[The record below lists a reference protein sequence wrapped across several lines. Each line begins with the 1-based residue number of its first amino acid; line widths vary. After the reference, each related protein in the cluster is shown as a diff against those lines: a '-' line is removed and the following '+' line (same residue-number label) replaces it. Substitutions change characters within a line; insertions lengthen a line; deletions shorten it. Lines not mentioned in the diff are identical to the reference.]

1 MIKTLQNT
9 LKQDKER
16 FTVPRSVQDI
26 IPIRRIWPDGVF
38 QFGSKYS
45 KTLRFSDI
53 NYAIASKEDKTA
65 MFLSYSEL
73 LNALD
78 TGSTTKI
85 TINNKRL
92 DRRNFEQE
100 ILIPPKGDDLD
111 GGRKEYNA
119 MLLDKVTDSSNSV
132 VQERYIT
139 LSVHKKNVEEA
150 RAFFDRTVHDASSRL
165 NHMDSHCEELD
176 AADRLH
182 ILHDFYR
189 VGEESEFRFDLRENM
204 KNGRSFKDAIC
215 PDSMEFKKDHFIMGG
230 KYGRVLF
237 LKEYA
242 SYIKDSMINELT
254 SLNRSLML
262 SIDIIPVPT
271 DEAVREMQNRL
282 LGVETNVTNWQRR
295 QNANNNF
302 SAVVPYD
309 LEQQRKEALADIEE
323 TNKLLQE
330 TAQTAKTSLNR
341 LNLLSKQILSRKK
354 VISLLNQELDEIEKD
369 ILNIQGQLR
378 TLKRELGDKQTNY
391 GKSMRG
397 LYKRHSSQDK
407 LLFILSAESFSQS
420 MRRMRYL
427 REYADWQKRQANDI
441 VEKQAEISRKQA
453 EMEKTRAEKRTLLG
467 TRQEESKKLESEEA
481 SQKEEVQLL
490 NKRQKDLKADLQK
503 KRRQAEA
510 LNRQIEKQIAEE
522 IARAEAEAKAARER
536 AERERRAREQAAAK
550 GKPVPESKKEPIREE
565 RVADTKGGYAMTKAE
580 KQLSDNFANNR
591 GRLPY
596 PVAGRHTIV
605 ATFGEQQHQELKYV
619 RTSNSGIDIQTSP
632 GADARAVFNGE
643 VTRVFVVP
651 GYNNSVIVR
660 HGNYL
665 TVYSN
670 LSQVYVK
677 AGDRVSTRQA
687 IGRIYSDP
695 EDGNSTILHF
705 QLWKEK
711 TKLNPQPWLE

>member
-1 MIKTLQNT
+1 MRYVWIVL
-9 LKQDKER
+9 LALSLS
-16 FTVPRSVQDI
+16 TVV
-26 IPIRRIWPDGVF
+26 
-38 QFGSKYS
+38 
-45 KTLRFSDI
+45 
-53 NYAIASKEDKTA
+53 
-65 MFLSYSEL
+65 
-73 LNALD
+73 
-78 TGSTTKI
+78 
-85 TINNKRL
+85 
-92 DRRNFEQE
+92 
-100 ILIPPKGDDLD
+100 
-111 GGRKEYNA
+111 
-119 MLLDKVTDSSNSV
+119 
-132 VQERYIT
+132 
-139 LSVHKKNVEEA
+139 
-150 RAFFDRTVHDASSRL
+150 
-165 NHMDSHCEELD
+165 
-176 AADRLH
+176 
-182 ILHDFYR
+182 
-189 VGEESEFRFDLRENM
+189 
-204 KNGRSFKDAIC
+204 
-215 PDSMEFKKDHFIMGG
+215 
-230 KYGRVLF
+230 YGQ
-237 LKEYA
+237 KSA
-242 SYIKDSMINELT
+242 
-254 SLNRSLML
+254 
-262 SIDIIPVPT
+262 
-271 DEAVREMQNRL
+271 AVRQ
-282 LGVETNVTNWQRR
+282 
-295 QNANNNF
+295 
-302 SAVVPYD
+302 

-522 IARAEAEAKAARER
+522 IARAEAD
-536 AERERRAREQAAAK
+536 K

>member
-1 MIKTLQNT
+1 MRHVWIVL
-9 LKQDKER
+9 LALSLS
-16 FTVPRSVQDI
+16 TVV
-26 IPIRRIWPDGVF
+26 
-38 QFGSKYS
+38 
-45 KTLRFSDI
+45 
-53 NYAIASKEDKTA
+53 
-65 MFLSYSEL
+65 
-73 LNALD
+73 
-78 TGSTTKI
+78 
-85 TINNKRL
+85 
-92 DRRNFEQE
+92 
-100 ILIPPKGDDLD
+100 
-111 GGRKEYNA
+111 
-119 MLLDKVTDSSNSV
+119 
-132 VQERYIT
+132 
-139 LSVHKKNVEEA
+139 
-150 RAFFDRTVHDASSRL
+150 
-165 NHMDSHCEELD
+165 
-176 AADRLH
+176 
-182 ILHDFYR
+182 
-189 VGEESEFRFDLRENM
+189 
-204 KNGRSFKDAIC
+204 
-215 PDSMEFKKDHFIMGG
+215 
-230 KYGRVLF
+230 YGQ
-237 LKEYA
+237 KSA
-242 SYIKDSMINELT
+242 
-254 SLNRSLML
+254 
-262 SIDIIPVPT
+262 
-271 DEAVREMQNRL
+271 AVRQ
-282 LGVETNVTNWQRR
+282 
-295 QNANNNF
+295 
-302 SAVVPYD
+302 

-453 EMEKTRAEKRTLLG
+453 EM
-467 TRQEESKKLESEEA
+467 
-481 SQKEEVQLL
+481 
-490 NKRQKDLKADLQK
+490 ADLQK

-550 GKPVPESKKEPIREE
+550 GKPVPESKNEPIREE

-605 ATFGEQQHQELKYV
+605 STFGEQQHQELKYV

>member
-1 MIKTLQNT
+1 MRHVWIVL
-9 LKQDKER
+9 LALSLS
-16 FTVPRSVQDI
+16 TVV
-26 IPIRRIWPDGVF
+26 
-38 QFGSKYS
+38 
-45 KTLRFSDI
+45 
-53 NYAIASKEDKTA
+53 
-65 MFLSYSEL
+65 
-73 LNALD
+73 
-78 TGSTTKI
+78 
-85 TINNKRL
+85 
-92 DRRNFEQE
+92 
-100 ILIPPKGDDLD
+100 
-111 GGRKEYNA
+111 
-119 MLLDKVTDSSNSV
+119 
-132 VQERYIT
+132 
-139 LSVHKKNVEEA
+139 
-150 RAFFDRTVHDASSRL
+150 
-165 NHMDSHCEELD
+165 
-176 AADRLH
+176 
-182 ILHDFYR
+182 
-189 VGEESEFRFDLRENM
+189 
-204 KNGRSFKDAIC
+204 
-215 PDSMEFKKDHFIMGG
+215 
-230 KYGRVLF
+230 YGQ
-237 LKEYA
+237 KSA
-242 SYIKDSMINELT
+242 
-254 SLNRSLML
+254 
-262 SIDIIPVPT
+262 
-271 DEAVREMQNRL
+271 AVRQ
-282 LGVETNVTNWQRR
+282 
-295 QNANNNF
+295 
-302 SAVVPYD
+302 

-453 EMEKTRAEKRTLLG
+453 EMEKTRAEKRALLG
-467 TRQEESKKLESEEA
+467 TRQEESKKRESEEA

-522 IARAEAEAKAARER
+522 IARAEAEAKAARE
-536 AERERRAREQAAAK
+536 QAAAK
-550 GKPVPESKKEPIREE
+550 GKPVPESKNEPIREE

-605 ATFGEQQHQELKYV
+605 STFGEQQHQELKYV

>member
-1 MIKTLQNT
+1 MRYVWIVL
-9 LKQDKER
+9 LALSLS
-16 FTVPRSVQDI
+16 TVV
-26 IPIRRIWPDGVF
+26 
-38 QFGSKYS
+38 
-45 KTLRFSDI
+45 
-53 NYAIASKEDKTA
+53 
-65 MFLSYSEL
+65 
-73 LNALD
+73 
-78 TGSTTKI
+78 
-85 TINNKRL
+85 
-92 DRRNFEQE
+92 
-100 ILIPPKGDDLD
+100 
-111 GGRKEYNA
+111 
-119 MLLDKVTDSSNSV
+119 
-132 VQERYIT
+132 
-139 LSVHKKNVEEA
+139 
-150 RAFFDRTVHDASSRL
+150 
-165 NHMDSHCEELD
+165 
-176 AADRLH
+176 
-182 ILHDFYR
+182 
-189 VGEESEFRFDLRENM
+189 
-204 KNGRSFKDAIC
+204 
-215 PDSMEFKKDHFIMGG
+215 
-230 KYGRVLF
+230 YGQ
-237 LKEYA
+237 KSA
-242 SYIKDSMINELT
+242 
-254 SLNRSLML
+254 
-262 SIDIIPVPT
+262 
-271 DEAVREMQNRL
+271 AVRQ
-282 LGVETNVTNWQRR
+282 
-295 QNANNNF
+295 
-302 SAVVPYD
+302 

-453 EMEKTRAEKRTLLG
+453 EMEKTRAEKRALLG

-522 IARAEAEAKAARER
+522 IARAEAEAKAARE
-536 AERERRAREQAAAK
+536 QAAAK
-550 GKPVPESKKEPIREE
+550 GKPVPESKNEPIREE

-677 AGDRVSTRQA
+677 AGDRVSTSQA

>member
-1 MIKTLQNT
+1 MRHVWIVL
-9 LKQDKER
+9 LALSLS
-16 FTVPRSVQDI
+16 TVV
-26 IPIRRIWPDGVF
+26 
-38 QFGSKYS
+38 
-45 KTLRFSDI
+45 
-53 NYAIASKEDKTA
+53 
-65 MFLSYSEL
+65 
-73 LNALD
+73 
-78 TGSTTKI
+78 
-85 TINNKRL
+85 
-92 DRRNFEQE
+92 
-100 ILIPPKGDDLD
+100 
-111 GGRKEYNA
+111 
-119 MLLDKVTDSSNSV
+119 
-132 VQERYIT
+132 
-139 LSVHKKNVEEA
+139 
-150 RAFFDRTVHDASSRL
+150 
-165 NHMDSHCEELD
+165 
-176 AADRLH
+176 
-182 ILHDFYR
+182 
-189 VGEESEFRFDLRENM
+189 
-204 KNGRSFKDAIC
+204 
-215 PDSMEFKKDHFIMGG
+215 
-230 KYGRVLF
+230 YGQ
-237 LKEYA
+237 KSA
-242 SYIKDSMINELT
+242 
-254 SLNRSLML
+254 
-262 SIDIIPVPT
+262 
-271 DEAVREMQNRL
+271 AVRQ
-282 LGVETNVTNWQRR
+282 
-295 QNANNNF
+295 
-302 SAVVPYD
+302 

-453 EMEKTRAEKRTLLG
+453 EMEKTRAEKRALLG
-467 TRQEESKKLESEEA
+467 T
-481 SQKEEVQLL
+481 
-490 NKRQKDLKADLQK
+490 
-503 KRRQAEA
+503 RQAEA

>member
-1 MIKTLQNT
+1 MRYVWIVL
-9 LKQDKER
+9 LALSLS
-16 FTVPRSVQDI
+16 TVV
-26 IPIRRIWPDGVF
+26 
-38 QFGSKYS
+38 
-45 KTLRFSDI
+45 
-53 NYAIASKEDKTA
+53 
-65 MFLSYSEL
+65 
-73 LNALD
+73 
-78 TGSTTKI
+78 
-85 TINNKRL
+85 
-92 DRRNFEQE
+92 
-100 ILIPPKGDDLD
+100 
-111 GGRKEYNA
+111 
-119 MLLDKVTDSSNSV
+119 
-132 VQERYIT
+132 
-139 LSVHKKNVEEA
+139 
-150 RAFFDRTVHDASSRL
+150 
-165 NHMDSHCEELD
+165 
-176 AADRLH
+176 
-182 ILHDFYR
+182 
-189 VGEESEFRFDLRENM
+189 
-204 KNGRSFKDAIC
+204 
-215 PDSMEFKKDHFIMGG
+215 
-230 KYGRVLF
+230 YGQ
-237 LKEYA
+237 KSA
-242 SYIKDSMINELT
+242 
-254 SLNRSLML
+254 
-262 SIDIIPVPT
+262 
-271 DEAVREMQNRL
+271 AVRQL
-282 LGVETNVTNWQRR
+282 
-295 QNANNNF
+295 A
-302 SAVVPYD
+302 
-309 LEQQRKEALADIEE
+309 QQRKEALADIEE

-453 EMEKTRAEKRTLLG
+453 EMEKTRAEKRALLG

-522 IARAEAEAKAARER
+522 IARAEAEAKAARE
-536 AERERRAREQAAAK
+536 QAAAK
-550 GKPVPESKKEPIREE
+550 GKPVPESKNEPIREE

>member
-1 MIKTLQNT
+1 MRHVWIVL
-9 LKQDKER
+9 LALSLS
-16 FTVPRSVQDI
+16 TVV
-26 IPIRRIWPDGVF
+26 
-38 QFGSKYS
+38 
-45 KTLRFSDI
+45 
-53 NYAIASKEDKTA
+53 
-65 MFLSYSEL
+65 
-73 LNALD
+73 
-78 TGSTTKI
+78 
-85 TINNKRL
+85 
-92 DRRNFEQE
+92 
-100 ILIPPKGDDLD
+100 
-111 GGRKEYNA
+111 
-119 MLLDKVTDSSNSV
+119 
-132 VQERYIT
+132 
-139 LSVHKKNVEEA
+139 
-150 RAFFDRTVHDASSRL
+150 
-165 NHMDSHCEELD
+165 
-176 AADRLH
+176 
-182 ILHDFYR
+182 
-189 VGEESEFRFDLRENM
+189 
-204 KNGRSFKDAIC
+204 
-215 PDSMEFKKDHFIMGG
+215 
-230 KYGRVLF
+230 YGQ
-237 LKEYA
+237 KSA
-242 SYIKDSMINELT
+242 
-254 SLNRSLML
+254 
-262 SIDIIPVPT
+262 
-271 DEAVREMQNRL
+271 AVRQ
-282 LGVETNVTNWQRR
+282 
-295 QNANNNF
+295 
-302 SAVVPYD
+302 

-453 EMEKTRAEKRTLLG
+453 EMEKTRAEKRALLG

-522 IARAEAEAKAARER
+522 IARAEAEAKA
-536 AERERRAREQAAAK
+536 AREQAAAK

>member
-1 MIKTLQNT
+1 MALS
-9 LKQDKER
+9 LS
-16 FTVPRSVQDI
+16 TVV
-26 IPIRRIWPDGVF
+26 
-38 QFGSKYS
+38 
-45 KTLRFSDI
+45 
-53 NYAIASKEDKTA
+53 
-65 MFLSYSEL
+65 
-73 LNALD
+73 
-78 TGSTTKI
+78 
-85 TINNKRL
+85 
-92 DRRNFEQE
+92 
-100 ILIPPKGDDLD
+100 
-111 GGRKEYNA
+111 
-119 MLLDKVTDSSNSV
+119 
-132 VQERYIT
+132 
-139 LSVHKKNVEEA
+139 
-150 RAFFDRTVHDASSRL
+150 
-165 NHMDSHCEELD
+165 
-176 AADRLH
+176 
-182 ILHDFYR
+182 
-189 VGEESEFRFDLRENM
+189 
-204 KNGRSFKDAIC
+204 
-215 PDSMEFKKDHFIMGG
+215 
-230 KYGRVLF
+230 YGQ
-237 LKEYA
+237 KSA
-242 SYIKDSMINELT
+242 
-254 SLNRSLML
+254 
-262 SIDIIPVPT
+262 
-271 DEAVREMQNRL
+271 AVRQ
-282 LGVETNVTNWQRR
+282 
-295 QNANNNF
+295 
-302 SAVVPYD
+302 

-453 EMEKTRAEKRTLLG
+453 EMEKTRAEKRALLG

-522 IARAEAEAKAARER
+522 IARAEAEAKAARE
-536 AERERRAREQAAAK
+536 QAAAK
-550 GKPVPESKKEPIREE
+550 GKPVPESKNEPIREE

>member
-1 MIKTLQNT
+1 MRYVWIVL
-9 LKQDKER
+9 LALSLS
-16 FTVPRSVQDI
+16 TVV
-26 IPIRRIWPDGVF
+26 
-38 QFGSKYS
+38 
-45 KTLRFSDI
+45 
-53 NYAIASKEDKTA
+53 
-65 MFLSYSEL
+65 
-73 LNALD
+73 
-78 TGSTTKI
+78 
-85 TINNKRL
+85 
-92 DRRNFEQE
+92 
-100 ILIPPKGDDLD
+100 
-111 GGRKEYNA
+111 
-119 MLLDKVTDSSNSV
+119 
-132 VQERYIT
+132 
-139 LSVHKKNVEEA
+139 
-150 RAFFDRTVHDASSRL
+150 
-165 NHMDSHCEELD
+165 
-176 AADRLH
+176 
-182 ILHDFYR
+182 
-189 VGEESEFRFDLRENM
+189 
-204 KNGRSFKDAIC
+204 
-215 PDSMEFKKDHFIMGG
+215 
-230 KYGRVLF
+230 YGQ
-237 LKEYA
+237 KSA
-242 SYIKDSMINELT
+242 
-254 SLNRSLML
+254 
-262 SIDIIPVPT
+262 
-271 DEAVREMQNRL
+271 AVRQ
-282 LGVETNVTNWQRR
+282 
-295 QNANNNF
+295 
-302 SAVVPYD
+302 

-503 KRRQAEA
+503 KRRQAP
-510 LNRQIEKQIAEE
+510 
-522 IARAEAEAKAARER
+522 
-536 AERERRAREQAAAK
+536 AK

>member
-1 MIKTLQNT
+1 MRYVWIVL
-9 LKQDKER
+9 LALSLS
-16 FTVPRSVQDI
+16 TVV
-26 IPIRRIWPDGVF
+26 
-38 QFGSKYS
+38 
-45 KTLRFSDI
+45 
-53 NYAIASKEDKTA
+53 
-65 MFLSYSEL
+65 
-73 LNALD
+73 
-78 TGSTTKI
+78 
-85 TINNKRL
+85 
-92 DRRNFEQE
+92 
-100 ILIPPKGDDLD
+100 
-111 GGRKEYNA
+111 
-119 MLLDKVTDSSNSV
+119 
-132 VQERYIT
+132 
-139 LSVHKKNVEEA
+139 
-150 RAFFDRTVHDASSRL
+150 
-165 NHMDSHCEELD
+165 
-176 AADRLH
+176 
-182 ILHDFYR
+182 
-189 VGEESEFRFDLRENM
+189 
-204 KNGRSFKDAIC
+204 
-215 PDSMEFKKDHFIMGG
+215 
-230 KYGRVLF
+230 YGQ
-237 LKEYA
+237 KSA
-242 SYIKDSMINELT
+242 
-254 SLNRSLML
+254 
-262 SIDIIPVPT
+262 
-271 DEAVREMQNRL
+271 AVRQ
-282 LGVETNVTNWQRR
+282 
-295 QNANNNF
+295 
-302 SAVVPYD
+302 

-453 EMEKTRAEKRTLLG
+453 EMEKTRAEKRVLLG

-550 GKPVPESKKEPIREE
+550 GKPVPE
-565 RVADTKGGYAMTKAE
+565 

-605 ATFGEQQHQELKYV
+605 STFGEQQHQELKYV

>member
-1 MIKTLQNT
+1 MALS
-9 LKQDKER
+9 LS
-16 FTVPRSVQDI
+16 TVV
-26 IPIRRIWPDGVF
+26 
-38 QFGSKYS
+38 
-45 KTLRFSDI
+45 
-53 NYAIASKEDKTA
+53 
-65 MFLSYSEL
+65 
-73 LNALD
+73 
-78 TGSTTKI
+78 
-85 TINNKRL
+85 
-92 DRRNFEQE
+92 
-100 ILIPPKGDDLD
+100 
-111 GGRKEYNA
+111 
-119 MLLDKVTDSSNSV
+119 
-132 VQERYIT
+132 
-139 LSVHKKNVEEA
+139 
-150 RAFFDRTVHDASSRL
+150 
-165 NHMDSHCEELD
+165 
-176 AADRLH
+176 
-182 ILHDFYR
+182 
-189 VGEESEFRFDLRENM
+189 
-204 KNGRSFKDAIC
+204 
-215 PDSMEFKKDHFIMGG
+215 
-230 KYGRVLF
+230 YGQ
-237 LKEYA
+237 KSA
-242 SYIKDSMINELT
+242 
-254 SLNRSLML
+254 
-262 SIDIIPVPT
+262 
-271 DEAVREMQNRL
+271 AVRQ
-282 LGVETNVTNWQRR
+282 
-295 QNANNNF
+295 
-302 SAVVPYD
+302 

-453 EMEKTRAEKRTLLG
+453 EMEKTRAEKRVLLG

-522 IARAEAEAKAARER
+522 IARAEAEAKAARE
-536 AERERRAREQAAAK
+536 QAAAK
-550 GKPVPESKKEPIREE
+550 GKPVPESKNEPIREE

>member
-1 MIKTLQNT
+1 MRYVWIVL
-9 LKQDKER
+9 LALSLS
-16 FTVPRSVQDI
+16 TVV
-26 IPIRRIWPDGVF
+26 
-38 QFGSKYS
+38 
-45 KTLRFSDI
+45 
-53 NYAIASKEDKTA
+53 
-65 MFLSYSEL
+65 
-73 LNALD
+73 
-78 TGSTTKI
+78 
-85 TINNKRL
+85 
-92 DRRNFEQE
+92 
-100 ILIPPKGDDLD
+100 
-111 GGRKEYNA
+111 
-119 MLLDKVTDSSNSV
+119 
-132 VQERYIT
+132 
-139 LSVHKKNVEEA
+139 
-150 RAFFDRTVHDASSRL
+150 
-165 NHMDSHCEELD
+165 
-176 AADRLH
+176 
-182 ILHDFYR
+182 
-189 VGEESEFRFDLRENM
+189 
-204 KNGRSFKDAIC
+204 
-215 PDSMEFKKDHFIMGG
+215 
-230 KYGRVLF
+230 YGQ
-237 LKEYA
+237 KSA
-242 SYIKDSMINELT
+242 
-254 SLNRSLML
+254 
-262 SIDIIPVPT
+262 
-271 DEAVREMQNRL
+271 AVRQ
-282 LGVETNVTNWQRR
+282 
-295 QNANNNF
+295 
-302 SAVVPYD
+302 
-309 LEQQRKEALADIEE
+309 LEQQRKEALADIED

-330 TAQTAKTSLNR
+330 TSQTAKTSLNR

-453 EMEKTRAEKRTLLG
+453 EMEKTRAEKRALLG

-522 IARAEAEAKAARER
+522 IARAEAEAKAARE
-536 AERERRAREQAAAK
+536 QAAAK
-550 GKPVPESKKEPIREE
+550 GKPVPESKNEPIREE

>member
-1 MIKTLQNT
+1 MRYVWIVL
-9 LKQDKER
+9 LALSLS
-16 FTVPRSVQDI
+16 TVV
-26 IPIRRIWPDGVF
+26 
-38 QFGSKYS
+38 
-45 KTLRFSDI
+45 
-53 NYAIASKEDKTA
+53 
-65 MFLSYSEL
+65 
-73 LNALD
+73 
-78 TGSTTKI
+78 
-85 TINNKRL
+85 
-92 DRRNFEQE
+92 
-100 ILIPPKGDDLD
+100 
-111 GGRKEYNA
+111 
-119 MLLDKVTDSSNSV
+119 
-132 VQERYIT
+132 
-139 LSVHKKNVEEA
+139 
-150 RAFFDRTVHDASSRL
+150 
-165 NHMDSHCEELD
+165 
-176 AADRLH
+176 
-182 ILHDFYR
+182 
-189 VGEESEFRFDLRENM
+189 
-204 KNGRSFKDAIC
+204 
-215 PDSMEFKKDHFIMGG
+215 
-230 KYGRVLF
+230 YGQ
-237 LKEYA
+237 KSA
-242 SYIKDSMINELT
+242 
-254 SLNRSLML
+254 
-262 SIDIIPVPT
+262 
-271 DEAVREMQNRL
+271 AVRQ
-282 LGVETNVTNWQRR
+282 
-295 QNANNNF
+295 
-302 SAVVPYD
+302 

-453 EMEKTRAEKRTLLG
+453 EMEKTRAEKRALLG

-522 IARAEAEAKAARER
+522 IARAEAEAKAARE
-536 AERERRAREQAAAK
+536 QAAAK
-550 GKPVPESKKEPIREE
+550 GKPVPESKNEPIREE

-605 ATFGEQQHQELKYV
+605 STFGEQQHQELKYV

-632 GADARAVFNGE
+632 GADARSVFNGE

>member
-1 MIKTLQNT
+1 M
-9 LKQDKER
+9 
-16 FTVPRSVQDI
+16 
-26 IPIRRIWPDGVF
+26 
-38 QFGSKYS
+38 
-45 KTLRFSDI
+45 
-53 NYAIASKEDKTA
+53 
-65 MFLSYSEL
+65 
-73 LNALD
+73 
-78 TGSTTKI
+78 
-85 TINNKRL
+85 
-92 DRRNFEQE
+92 
-100 ILIPPKGDDLD
+100 
-111 GGRKEYNA
+111 
-119 MLLDKVTDSSNSV
+119 
-132 VQERYIT
+132 
-139 LSVHKKNVEEA
+139 
-150 RAFFDRTVHDASSRL
+150 
-165 NHMDSHCEELD
+165 
-176 AADRLH
+176 
-182 ILHDFYR
+182 
-189 VGEESEFRFDLRENM
+189 
-204 KNGRSFKDAIC
+204 
-215 PDSMEFKKDHFIMGG
+215 
-230 KYGRVLF
+230 
-237 LKEYA
+237 
-242 SYIKDSMINELT
+242 
-254 SLNRSLML
+254 
-262 SIDIIPVPT
+262 
-271 DEAVREMQNRL
+271 
-282 LGVETNVTNWQRR
+282 
-295 QNANNNF
+295 
-302 SAVVPYD
+302 
-309 LEQQRKEALADIEE
+309 EQQRKEALADIEE

-453 EMEKTRAEKRTLLG
+453 EMEKTRAEKRVLLG

-550 GKPVPESKKEPIREE
+550 GKPVPESKNEPI
-565 RVADTKGGYAMTKAE
+565 
-580 KQLSDNFANNR
+580 R

-605 ATFGEQQHQELKYV
+605 STFGEQQHQELKYV